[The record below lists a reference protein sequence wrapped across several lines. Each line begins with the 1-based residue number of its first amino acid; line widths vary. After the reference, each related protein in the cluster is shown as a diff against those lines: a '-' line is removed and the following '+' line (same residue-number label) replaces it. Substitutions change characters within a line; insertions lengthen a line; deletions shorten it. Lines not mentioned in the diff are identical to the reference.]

1 MATEMSP
8 RKTFALIVAL
18 LLIGP
23 AMFITSRY
31 LSLGQRFEKVNIG
44 DDLATVKATMGT
56 PSEEATTALY
66 FHGDR
71 EYRYFVTPIP
81 TLWVVSF
88 KDGKVVAKDKISRR

>member
-1 MATEMSP
+1 MSP
-8 RKTFALIVAL
+8 GKTFALIVAL

-23 AMFITSRY
+23 AMFVTSRY
-31 LSLGQRFEKVNIG
+31 LSLGQRFEKVNVG

-56 PSEEATTALY
+56 PTEDATTGLY

-71 EYRYFVTPIP
+71 EYRYSVTPIP

-88 KDGKVVAKDKISRR
+88 KDGKVVAKDKISGR